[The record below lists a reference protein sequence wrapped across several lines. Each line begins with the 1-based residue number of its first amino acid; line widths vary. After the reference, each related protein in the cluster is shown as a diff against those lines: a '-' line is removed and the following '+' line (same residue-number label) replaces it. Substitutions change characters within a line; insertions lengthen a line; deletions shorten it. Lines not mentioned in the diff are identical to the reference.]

1 MEHVYSTICRLLV
14 LLAMCCVVLQAYA
27 EDINPEAC
35 DCDSLHLSEAEIAG
49 GCPHSVKMET
59 CPRYREAMLWQE
71 RLRQERE
78 RRDLE
83 RRMEPRYIPGR

>member
-1 MEHVYSTICRLLV
+1 MYPKTCRLLV
-14 LLAMCCVVLQAYA
+14 LLTTCYFVLQAHA
-27 EDINPEAC
+27 EDVNPDAC

-49 GCPHSVKMET
+49 GCPHHVKMEA

-71 RLRQERE
+71 RLRKERE